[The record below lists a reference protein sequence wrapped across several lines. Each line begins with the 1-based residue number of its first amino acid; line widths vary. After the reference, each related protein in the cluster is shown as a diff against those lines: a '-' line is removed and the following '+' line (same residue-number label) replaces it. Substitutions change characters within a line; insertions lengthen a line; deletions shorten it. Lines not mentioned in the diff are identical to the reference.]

1 MAIQPHVGDS
11 YAHAWCWDR
20 WYYYDGY
27 YGPRVQVDG
36 LYGLVGYSQANYAS
50 LEEDMYERLAVPTD
64 VTLELY
70 GEVGRSQ
77 DFNVTIVI
85 GLDPDGVAK
94 TVRLHLQDV
103 LWDWPYNTD
112 ERYNNGVKQGFEV
125 GDFELTP
132 GEKVTVTRTITFD
145 DESWSNQDRIRIA
158 AYVHDPQP
166 AAPAE
171 VYQAEM
177 VAWPLDPP
185 GCKGD
190 VNSDEMVDIDDV
202 FDVLSHWGE
211 GVGQYDVNNDGI
223 VDIDDL
229 FDVLYL
235 WGPC

>member
-11 YAHAWCWDR
+11 YAHGWCWDR
-20 WYYYDGY
+20 WYFYNGY
-27 YGPRVQVDG
+27 YVPRVQVDG
-36 LYGLVGYSQANYAS
+36 LYGLVGYTEANYAS

-112 ERYNNGVKQGFEV
+112 ERYNNGVKQGFEL

-132 GEKVTVTRTITFD
+132 GETVTVTHTITFD

-171 VYQAEM
+171 VYQSEM
-177 VAWPLDPP
+177 VQWPLDPP

-211 GVGQYDVNNDGI
+211 GTGQYDVNNDGI